1 MQPTP
6 HGRISTA
13 VIPTK
18 YFLKEPKHLTCII
31 CCYFLSESN
40 PWQSAPTLYP
50 KSDLILSIVLDFL
63 LWALQCNSYTNYWAR
78 SNCTGPEHSP
88 PCGCPPFAHP
98 ATSSEIISPPAFLIN
113 QLSIPGFS
121 CLFQDQKFNWTTSR
135 SQETLYLQFWLC
147 RKATN
152 QDLQYRDIIALQ
164 GSQMW
169 GIHIFRTPTFHIL

>member
-1 MQPTP
+1 MIHSGPIKIEVSLNCYVLTATKKNMIWNKKIKLGRRPTTLQP
-6 HGRISTA
+6 S
-13 VIPTK
+13 
-18 YFLKEPKHLTCII
+18 
-31 CCYFLSESN
+31 
-40 PWQSAPTLYP
+40 LYP